1 MPPTQLL
8 LANPR
13 GFCAG
18 VERAIDV
25 VNLALE
31 LYERPIYVR
40 KEIVHNSHVID
51 ELRSKGVV
59 FVDEVDQVP
68 EGATLI
74 FSAHGIAPQVRAAA
88 AAKNLRIIDGT
99 CPLVTKVHLEATRYA
114 RAGKTILLVGH
125 RGHDEVIGTMGEA
138 PEQMR
143 VVGTVEEAETV
154 QVDNPERVA
163 VITQTTLSVDDTRSI
178 LEVLRRRFPGLE
190 SPSSDDICYAPQNR
204 QNAVKALA
212 RQADVVFVLGSQN
225 SSNSNRLR
233 EVAQMAGGRAYLIN
247 HVSEINP
254 AWIENARCVAVSAGA
269 STPEHLVQEVVEYF
283 RTRGIDSVQAA
294 EAARE
299 DVTFA
304 LPPELARDMATQ
316 GVSRKVSGI

>member
-31 LYERPIYVR
+31 LYEPPIYVR

-51 ELRSKGVV
+51 GLRQKGVI

-68 EGATLI
+68 AGATLI
-74 FSAHGIAPQVRAAA
+74 FSAHGISPQVREAA
-88 AAKNLRIIDGT
+88 AAKNLRVIDGT
-99 CPLVTKVHLEATRYA
+99 CPLVTKVHLEAVRYA

-143 VVGTVEEAETV
+143 LVGAVEEAESV
-154 QVDNPERVA
+154 QVEDPEQVA

-178 LEVLRRRFPGLE
+178 LEVLRRRFPRLE
-190 SPSSDDICYAPQNR
+190 SPSSDDICYATQNR

-212 RQADVVFVLGSQN
+212 QQADAVFVLGSQN

-233 EVAQMAGGRAYLIN
+233 EVAQMAGGRAYLVN
-247 HVSEINP
+247 HVSEIDP
-254 AWIENARCVAVSAGA
+254 AWIENARTIAVSAGA
-269 STPEHLVQEVVEYF
+269 STPEYLVQQVVEFF
-283 RTRGIDSVQAA
+283 RARGIDSVRAV
-294 EAARE
+294 EAAQE

-304 LPPELARDMATQ
+304 LPPELARDMTTQ